1 MENGTE
7 VKKAPVMLSVK
18 KQASLAAFIFEKIIN
33 GSSVEQVEYWL
44 GHKKELSKN
53 LTQVFSLISEDEYL
67 AEREDWKKFYKDQFN
82 WDIDFSQVIIPNKP
96 ESGSWRL
103 IFIPK
108 GMTMNLAFDK
118 ASNIF
123 RTWKYKEDL
132 DKAIMSN
139 IRNTQNS
146 YAIWVKDCAE
156 PEAEFIGKSTKQAD
170 FYMKLGITLLEGIIL
185 EIKYFLETGKHLN
198 IKGITFCSGSRLSDG
213 GVPGV
218 FWNLGEFGMG
228 WYDLGSSR
236 SGCGIRL
243 AVSL

>member
-44 GHKKELSKN
+44 GHKIELSKN
-53 LTQVFSLISEDEYL
+53 LNLVFSLIPEDEYSS
-67 AEREDWKKFYKDQFN
+67 EREDWQKFYKDQFD
-82 WDIDFSQVIIPNKP
+82 WDVDFSQVIIPNKP

-118 ASNIF
+118 ASKLFLTRRPKPKN
-123 RTWKYKEDL
+123 DL
-132 DKAIMSN
+132 DKAIPTN

-146 YAIWVKDCAE
+146 YAIWVKDEVE
-156 PEAEFIGKSTKQAD
+156 PDPEFIGNSTKQAD
-170 FYMKLGITLLEGIIL
+170 PNMKLGITLLEEIIL
-185 EIKYFLETGKHLN
+185 EMKYLLETGNNLN
-198 IKGITFCSGSRLSDG
+198 IKGVTFCSGSRDSG
-213 GVPGV
+213 GFVPGV
-218 FWNLGEFGMG
+218 G
-228 WYDLGSSR
+228 WRFLMDFYNFAFSHR
-236 SGCGIRL
+236 GCGIRL
-243 AVSL
+243 VVSL